1 MEMNWQYQLDLNA
14 VDRMFAEVQDTGR
27 ITPIYFTLV
36 ARDGSVF
43 GNWSSLP
50 GKDQVHSEW
59 YNKAMEHSPFPT
71 YMSLKFPVF
80 CLSGSFAG

>member
-50 GKDQVHSEW
+50 GKDQVHSEKFECQNHPCATSNVFAFPK
-59 YNKAMEHSPFPT
+59 NKFRALVIPN
-71 YMSLKFPVF
+71 
-80 CLSGSFAG
+80 